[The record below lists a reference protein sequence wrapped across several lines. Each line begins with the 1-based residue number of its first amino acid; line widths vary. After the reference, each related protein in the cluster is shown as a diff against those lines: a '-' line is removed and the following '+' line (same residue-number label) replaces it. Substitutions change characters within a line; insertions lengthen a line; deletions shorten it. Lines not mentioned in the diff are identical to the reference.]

1 RKIRASKLDHFAE
14 QLREWDEQRVPIS
27 CIKPD
32 ADTMFKRLTDL
43 GCDTSVS
50 RICRFLK
57 NMRAADLRERLLDQI
72 TTAAQSCKEAEGRFR
87 KAQPPGL
94 NTLVKLHRVIIMQLA
109 TQSDTDPEL
118 IRLASGAMKPVL
130 DYAKLELR
138 HKEFGLQQRKFA
150 LLKAR
155 AAKAD
160 QAEQVANSDL
170 TPEEKQRKMREI
182 FGLV

>member
-1 RKIRASKLDHFAE
+1 MVAGH
-14 QLREWDEQRVPIS
+14 
-27 CIKPD
+27 
-32 ADTMFKRLTDL
+32 
-43 GCDTSVS
+43 
-50 RICRFLK
+50 
-57 NMRAADLRERLLDQI
+57 
-72 TTAAQSCKEAEGRFR
+72 
-87 KAQPPGL
+87 
-94 NTLVKLHRVIIMQLA
+94 LVVHVLHLLHRDAQVGIG
-109 TQSDTDPEL
+109 DPEL